1 MRLSRLVV
9 VTALIQVSL
18 DAAGIIISLLWPL
31 ATGIIAFDELKN
43 DKPIVYEDSSWVSGE
58 VRTYHDY
65 SRIQS
70 SHPVIYMLPHLW
82 TGVIPRMMDGYKCVV
97 ADQMVA
103 DHLDSWRSLLRSG
116 FGVNTD

>member
-1 MRLSRLVV
+1 MRVHIL
-9 VTALIQVSL
+9 
-18 DAAGIIISLLWPL
+18 GIILS
-31 ATGIIAFDELKN
+31 TFFSRR
-43 DKPIVYEDSSWVSGE
+43 PIVYEDSSWVSGE